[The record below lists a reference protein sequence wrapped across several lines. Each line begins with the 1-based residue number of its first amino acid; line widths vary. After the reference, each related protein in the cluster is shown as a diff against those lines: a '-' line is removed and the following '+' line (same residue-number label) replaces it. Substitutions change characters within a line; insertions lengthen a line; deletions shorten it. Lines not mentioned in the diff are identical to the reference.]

1 MLTYY
6 QIIIIL
12 LLTIIITH
20 YDSPTPKYKQY
31 NALNG
36 YKHKSSELLF
46 VKDGSDRWIVGLQ
59 VLNDP
64 NFAEIHD
71 ALNELERIEY
81 TPFSEEEL

>member
-1 MLTYY
+1 MIVLHPNTE
-6 QIIIIL
+6 
-12 LLTIIITH
+12 
-20 YDSPTPKYKQY
+20 QY

-59 VLNDP
+59 VLSDA

-71 ALNELERIEY
+71 QLDALERIEY
-81 TPFSEEEL
+81 TPMTETSE